1 MNNYSEIDLNRVK
14 EDIAKYAAIDDS
26 KSFILNEEV
35 PFNPIRI
42 KRNISETKEILE
54 LLKKDNIISF
64 DGIENISDILDRAK
78 KDIPLTSIEVAKVLN
93 FHNHAKRIKDVL
105 NKLEDELLIKD
116 YTDSINL
123 NNQMA
128 SEINRVVDNYGNIKD
143 DASLK
148 LKGIIDAINQ
158 NDKALFDTART
169 FIQRH
174 LNSLQEPTSYLRN
187 NRVTFL
193 IKNSDKNKFNGYTYG
208 TSASGLA
215 SYVEPEVMISLN
227 NAHISLAED
236 KDDEIAKLLMNL
248 TYIIGANADDYL
260 NNYDSLIRLNVVY
273 AKATYGYKN
282 NAVLGS
288 ITVDRL
294 FLKDVC
300 HPLIDIKNV
309 VSNTYRL
316 EKPYQGIVISG
327 TNTGGKTV
335 GLKVIGLSVLMT
347 YLGIPVI
354 ASEVEVPLYDNI
366 YVDIDDNQSISNS
379 LSTFSA
385 HISNINNILN
395 NANEKSLILIDEL
408 ISGTDPKEAQAISLA
423 ILNKIE
429 KLHSNFV
436 ITTHY
441 DDIKNYAYN
450 NEHILLSSVGFDN
463 QLLKPTYKYIE
474 NSVGASNALEIA
486 DRYFDD
492 KELISFARNIV
503 KENSNKQDELMDKLS
518 KEIEDNEILKNQ
530 NLEMINENK
539 SLKEELNRKLI
550 EFENEKDNLRK
561 KYELELNEY
570 LDEIKEKAIDKL
582 DSIKEKKQVNI
593 VNEIEDLKVN
603 FVKEVVIFEVG
614 DNVKVGEGDRIGT
627 ILNIN
632 GNKVEVNV
640 NGMSIKTSLDN
651 LTKMPKTIKKEYK
664 GESKTYNKKINHELV
679 IVGKHIDEGLEEME
693 YFLDEALSNNLEQVK
708 IIHGIGSGQLKN
720 AVRDKLKKLKF
731 VKSFSDGD
739 YHDGGSAVTM
749 VKLK

>member
-1 MNNYSEIDLNRVK
+1 MNNYSEIDLNKVK
-14 EDIAKYAAIDDS
+14 EDVAKYASIDDS

-54 LLKKDNIISF
+54 LLKKDNFISF

-123 NNQMA
+123 NSQMA

-148 LKGIIDAINQ
+148 LKGIIVAINQ

-282 NAVLGS
+282 SAVLGS

-395 NANEKSLILIDEL
+395 KANEKSLILIDEL

-441 DDIKNYAYN
+441 DDIKNYAYS

-492 KELISFARNIV
+492 KELISFARNVV

-550 EFENEKDNLRK
+550 EFENEKDILRK

-582 DSIKEKKQVNI
+582 YSIKEKKQVNI

-603 FVKEVVIFEVG
+603 FVKEVVTFEVG

-720 AVRDKLKKLKF
+720 AVRDKLKKLRF